1 MDSVAA
7 EGLVVRPSRVGD
19 GPFLQGL
26 YQAARPDLQWIDGEH
41 EQVQQVIAQ
50 QFQVQEQGL
59 GENFPNAMHYVVEKL
74 GTAIGAL
81 STDFGPNEIRVLYL
95 AFIPQ
100 ARGQGY
106 GRTVLQ
112 GAESRATD
120 PLPGGDRGLDQQ
132 SPRPSALPG
141 AGFRS
146 TRAQPGGGAVGLV
159 SERQL
164 TQSCRH
170 HKSLWERAVWRKACP
185 R

>member
-7 EGLVVRPSRVGD
+7 EGLVVRPSRVSD

-26 YQAARPDLQWIDGEH
+26 YQAARPDLQWIDGDP

-59 GENFPNAMHYVVEKL
+59 GDNFPNAMYYVVEKL

-95 AFIPQ
+95 AFVPQ

-106 GRTVLQ
+106 GRAVLQ
-112 GAESRATD
+112 GVQKAAQQIRCPVATVVWASNPHARRHYLALGFEVQECNPAAER
-120 PLPGGDRGLDQQ
+120 
-132 SPRPSALPG
+132 
-141 AGFRS
+141 
-146 TRAQPGGGAVGLV
+146 LV
-159 SERQL
+159 WYP
-164 TQSCRH
+164 
-170 HKSLWERAVWRKACP
+170 KGN
-185 R
+185 

>member
-1 MDSVAA
+1 MEAVAA
-7 EGLVVRPSRVGD
+7 EGLVVRPSRVSD

-106 GRTVLQ
+106 GRAVLQ
-112 GAESRATD
+112 GVQSAAQQIRCPVATVDWASNPHARRHYLALGFEVQERNPAAER
-120 PLPGGDRGLDQQ
+120 
-132 SPRPSALPG
+132 
-141 AGFRS
+141 
-146 TRAQPGGGAVGLV
+146 LV
-159 SERQL
+159 WYP
-164 TQSCRH
+164 
-170 HKSLWERAVWRKACP
+170 KGN
-185 R
+185 